1 MSFITRC
8 PACATAFKVVSDQL
22 KISEGWVRCGHCHQI
37 FDATL
42 DLQPWW
48 PGVEETPPTGGST
61 MSSGGQTD
69 PVNQGQAGLV
79 PPPDTATKVQ
89 AETPSDRPVE
99 VREDP
104 TAKPS
109 DASEDVLSRSWFDV
123 PADGAEPVRAGSL
136 SEPVVSVD
144 EGSGSQANSVESWR
158 TPLPDANT
166 TEASVPP
173 IADDDALSATDW
185 TTDARAE
192 DAVDEQPAVE
202 NDPAEP
208 ANHFQPSFVK
218 QAQRR
223 AYWRRPWV
231 RVLLGVALLA
241 LLLLLGLQASVYWRD
256 DLAAQVPQTQ
266 PALEKLCAPLDCEV
280 APPKPLEQV
289 LIDSSVLLRRAPGRY
304 TFNLVVRNAADVE
317 VAAPALELTL
327 TDIHDQV
334 LVRRVI
340 PASEWPQS
348 RATLAA
354 GAEWPVQ
361 FELEL
366 ASPEAQ
372 VMTGY
377 RAILFYP

>member
-22 KISEGWVRCGHCHQI
+22 KISEGWVRCGHCQHV

-48 PGVEETPPTGGST
+48 PGAE
-61 MSSGGQTD
+61 
-69 PVNQGQAGLV
+69 PVTLPAA
-79 PPPDTATKVQ
+79 PPPDQ
-89 AETPSDRPVE
+89 APPLSPLAPAAVLQPTPRPE
-99 VREDP
+99 
-104 TAKPS
+104 
-109 DASEDVLSRSWFDV
+109 
-123 PADGAEPVRAGSL
+123 AEPEPAALSPWEPGLAQVPSPEAGPHVP
-136 SEPVVSVD
+136 SEPEPRPEPEPEPEPELAPEAGVVLPPVAVS
-144 EGSGSQANSVESWR
+144 E
-158 TPLPDANT
+158 PDA
-166 TEASVPP
+166 
-173 IADDDALSATDW
+173 AT
-185 TTDARAE
+185 A
-192 DAVDEQPAVE
+192 PAVVGP
-202 NDPAEP
+202 D
-208 ANHFQPSFVK
+208 FQPSFVQ

-223 AYWRRPWV
+223 ALWRRPGV
-231 RVLLGVALLA
+231 RWALAVVLAV
-241 LLLLLGLQASVYWRD
+241 LLLLLGLQASLHWRD
-256 DLAAQVPQTQ
+256 DLAARVPQAE
-266 PALEKLCAPLDCEV
+266 PALTTLCAPLDCEV
-280 APPKPLEQV
+280 APPRQLENV

-304 TFNLVVRNAADVE
+304 TFNLVVRNAAAME

-340 PASEWPQS
+340 PAEEWPQP
-348 RATLAA
+348 RTTLAP